1 MRKYIY
7 IAVGGMLGALS
18 RYIMKIIPGF
28 NYSWDSPYSTL
39 FVNIFGCFL
48 IGLVLT
54 AAANY
59 LSLSVEMKLGIST
72 GFIGA
77 FTTFSTLCK
86 EVFLLYTHG
95 KVLMGSFYLFFSILA
110 GFSAVLLGV
119 FIANQLIKK
128 KLHKGQREAA
138 NPESLEVGRHD

>member
-7 IAVGGMLGALS
+7 IALGGMLGAIS
-18 RYIMKIIPGF
+18 RYVIKIIPGLD
-28 NYSWDSPYSTL
+28 YSWESPYSTL
-39 FVNIFGCFL
+39 LVNVFGCFL

-54 AAANY
+54 SVANY
-59 LSLSVEMKLGIST
+59 LSLSMEMKLGIST

-95 KVLMGSFYLFFSILA
+95 KVVIGSLYLFFSILA
-110 GFSAVLLGV
+110 GFGAVLLGV
-119 FIANQLIKK
+119 A
-128 KLHKGQREAA
+128 AA
-138 NPESLEVGRHD
+138 NHITSNRYLKSHREKPNPEIPEVDRHD